1 MATPQ
6 LPTDIPG
13 SRPHVDAGK
22 LWPGGIAT
30 AIVAALLALVCVL
43 VSRWV
48 FHIPLLAPKRDGAYG
63 DVHTTALMLIAV
75 GAALAATAVLHML
88 LLSTPR
94 PTVFFGWIIGLG
106 TVLAVILP
114 FSTAAPLTAKL
125 ATSVVGL
132 LLGIAIGSLLSSVG
146 ARAVTATMPAHPG
159 VPVGDGDPI
168 SEYQAHRINDL

>member
-1 MATPQ
+1 MASQ
-6 LPTDIPG
+6 LPSDIPG
-13 SRPHVDAGK
+13 SRPRVDAGK

-48 FHIPLLAPKRDGAYG
+48 FHIPLLAPQRDGAYG
-63 DVHTTALMLIAV
+63 DVHTTALMLIAAA
-75 GAALAATAVLHML
+75 AALAATALLHML

-114 FSTAAPLTAKL
+114 FSTAAPLDAKL

-146 ARAVTATMPAHPG
+146 ARAVVTMVPTQPG
-159 VPVGDGDPI
+159 APVLDDDPVRD
-168 SEYQAHRINDL
+168 YQAHRINEL

>member
-1 MATPQ
+1 MASQ
-6 LPTDIPG
+6 LPSDIPG
-13 SRPHVDAGK
+13 SRPRVDAGK

-75 GAALAATAVLHML
+75 GAALAATALLHML

-114 FSTAAPLTAKL
+114 FSTAAPLDAKL

-146 ARAVTATMPAHPG
+146 ARAVVTM
-159 VPVGDGDPI
+159 VPVQPGAPVPDDDPVAN
-168 SEYQAHRINDL
+168 YQAHRINEL

>member
-1 MATPQ
+1 MSTPQ

-63 DVHTTALMLIAV
+63 DVHTTALMLIAAA
-75 GAALAATAVLHML
+75 AALAATALLHML

-125 ATSVVGL
+125 ATAVVGL

-146 ARAVTATMPAHPG
+146 ARAVTAMIPANPNAS
-159 VPVGDGDPI
+159 VPANDPL
-168 SEYQAHRINDL
+168 SEYQAHKINEL